1 MKRNQLFLIL
11 GALCIGVV
19 LFTLPKA
26 LVNSKMREVA
36 TNEASKKEKADTAS
50 LSDQMKQAH
59 AHEHSAEEKAKLSKW
74 LALFASNNPSD
85 KKASLA
91 DSIAG
96 FYMHAHQYDS
106 VAYFKEQVALLSP
119 SSKNNV
125 AAADAYMRAVDFAD
139 EKGKVTYSNQA
150 RAYYKKAL
158 GADTKNT
165 EVKAKMAMTYVA
177 SENPMQ
183 GIKMLR
189 EVIEEDPKNETALY
203 NLGYLSVQSG
213 QYQKAIDR
221 FDALLKVNPVH
232 SSATFYLGY
241 SFMQLG
247 NKEKARMYFNKAK
260 ELEQDPEFQSIL
272 ESYLKELNEL

>member
-11 GALCIGVV
+11 GAVCVGVI
-19 LFTLPKA
+19 LYNLPKA
-26 LVNSKMREVA
+26 LVNSKVREV
-36 TNEASKKEKADTAS
+36 TTTTASKKENADSDS
-50 LSDQMKQAH
+50 LNAKMKQAH
-59 AHEHSAEEKAKLSKW
+59 AHEHSAEEKAKLSNW
-74 LALFASNNPSD
+74 LGLYKTTANSS

-106 VAYFKEQVALLSP
+106 VAYFKEQVALLNP
-119 SSKNNV
+119 SSKNYVN
-125 AAADAYMRAVDFAD
+125 AADAYMRAVDFAD
-139 EKGKVTYSNQA
+139 EKKKVAYSNQA
-150 RAYYKKAL
+150 RAMYQKAMD
-158 GADTKNT
+158 AEPKNT

-189 EVIEEDPKNETALY
+189 EVVAEDPKNETALY
-203 NLGYLSVQSG
+203 NLGYLSIQSG

-221 FDALLKVNPVH
+221 FNELLKVNPVH
-232 SSATFYLGY
+232 SSGTFYLGY
-241 SFMQLG
+241 SYMQMG
-247 NKEKARMYFNKAK
+247 NKEKARLYFNKAK